1 MNKEKKIPGHILSLF
16 IILLSI
22 SGVCLLMYKA
32 QFRFNLHQP
41 IEYVMMTTHKPT
53 GTITLSS
60 DSPVLTETFTCTVPE
75 LKMFTLEGTAKNKNS
90 DARLFITLANADSG
104 EIYYQAEHTLSVFR
118 ATKKKELTCDLSQPV
133 SASENAHLQLKLKL
147 INGDK
152 TVLSFTSNEKQALVQ
167 EFNNDTNSHTNIIYS
182 FTYGDNN
189 FMLYFYI
196 ALCVILLLFIIMTF
210 YLIIIR
216 QMTVQKFYVPVAL
229 FLGLIFQCLV
239 TVHGVPDEPTHFD
252 AAYSLSNKML
262 FVKNTETPGSTIY
275 KRRCDAQ
282 LSDMLSNGLE
292 TNSYYQLLFHSF
304 EFASDTDLIE
314 ISYVSTSGLVPAVV
328 YVPAA
333 KGLSI

>member
-1 MNKEKKIPGHILSLF
+1 MNKEKKITRTYPLAF

-90 DARLFITLANADSG
+90 DARLFITLTNADSG

-189 FMLYFYI
+189 FMLYFLYC
-196 ALCVILLLFIIMTF
+196 AVCDLAFYFIIMTF
-210 YLIIIR
+210 
-216 QMTVQKFYVPVAL
+216 
-229 FLGLIFQCLV
+229 
-239 TVHGVPDEPTHFD
+239 
-252 AAYSLSNKML
+252 
-262 FVKNTETPGSTIY
+262 
-275 KRRCDAQ
+275 
-282 LSDMLSNGLE
+282 LSDH
-292 TNSYYQLLFHSF
+292 Y
-304 EFASDTDLIE
+304 
-314 ISYVSTSGLVPAVV
+314 P
-328 YVPAA
+328 PR
-333 KGLSI
+333 